1 VRVPYLAELVSQQ
14 SVAVLH
20 DVVQPVEQ
28 GRYVSDFIGQRRS
41 AGAAGLSGVVGVTL
55 QLVKDEAPARRLLLR
70 QLHTTLTN
78 HVKPPR
84 STQPSTLRGM
94 IKRVTGLRAKNGA
107 GECTLLGLWFKPIG
121 LNQRS
126 AATWRCAAFIA

>member
-1 VRVPYLAELVSQQ
+1 MRVCVCASHLAELVSQQ

-28 GRYVSDFIGQRRS
+28 GRYVSDFISQRRS

-55 QLVKDEAPARRLLLR
+55 QLVQDKPPARRLLLC

-84 STQPSTLRGM
+84 STQPSTLRGT

-107 GECTLLGLWFKPIG
+107 GECTLLSLWFKPIG
-121 LNQRS
+121 LH
-126 AATWRCAAFIA
+126 